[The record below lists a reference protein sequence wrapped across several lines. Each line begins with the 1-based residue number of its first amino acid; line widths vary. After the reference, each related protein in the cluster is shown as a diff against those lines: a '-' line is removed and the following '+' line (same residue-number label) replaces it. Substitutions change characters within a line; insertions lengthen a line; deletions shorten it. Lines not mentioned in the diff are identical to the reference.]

1 MKKLFL
7 LAIAPFIFASC
18 DKEEI
23 LPDNKIP
30 SEIISYID
38 THFPE
43 NPIIQTVK
51 DSDGWELT
59 YDIILEGGFSLE
71 FNRKKEVIDIEGQS
85 KLPVSVIP
93 AKLLAYIAENYA
105 DNFIVGWE
113 LEDRNQQIK
122 LDNGLELEF
131 TMAGNFLR
139 IDN

>member
-1 MKKLFL
+1 MKKMFL

>member
-18 DKEEI
+18 EKEEI

-30 SEIISYID
+30 SEIITYTD

-43 NPIIQTVK
+43 NPIIQAVK
-51 DSDGWELT
+51 DSEGWELT
-59 YDIILEGGFSLE
+59 YDIILDGGFSLE
-71 FNRKKEVIDIEGQS
+71 FNREKEVTDIEGHS
-85 KLPVSVIP
+85 KLPDSVIP
-93 AKLLAYIAENYA
+93 AEILSYVAKNYAEN
-105 DNFIVGWE
+105 NIFGWE
-113 LEDRNQQIK
+113 LDDRNQEVK

-131 TMAGNFLR
+131 TMAGDFLR